1 MYTHLEFDHDD
12 EHFDELRDLD
22 YEMDDYSLSNTDYQD
37 LDFDED
43 AANHPELSLDV
54 PYIPTDEKIVHA
66 MLELAE
72 INATD
77 LLFDL
82 GCGDGRI
89 LVTAALEHNTRGVGI
104 DMDPQRINEAI
115 EYAGYTGVE
124 HLVHFFE
131 GDLMDADFSAAT
143 VVSLYLLDLVNLA
156 LRPRLLDELRPGT
169 RIVSHAFQMGDW
181 KADQQH
187 HSAGINIYKWIVP
200 AKIAGIWEWQT
211 DEGDN
216 YRVAL
221 TQKYQTVTGSVWIN
235 DQAAVL
241 TQALLCGDLLELQ
254 IQHKAAPPAR
264 FLMLCQPQQLLVQE
278 GALTSQPATRVTP
291 R

>member
-12 EHFDELRDLD
+12 EHVDELRDLD

-37 LDFDED
+37 LAFDED
-43 AANHPELSLDV
+43 AASHPELSLDV
-54 PYIPTDEKIVHA
+54 PYLPTDEKIVHA

-72 INATD
+72 ISSTD

-89 LVTAALEHNTRGVGI
+89 LVTAALEYNTRGVGI

-143 VVSLYLLDLVNLA
+143 VVTLYLLDLVNLA
-156 LRPRLLDELRPGT
+156 LRPRLLNELRPGT

-200 AKIAGIWEWQT
+200 ANVAGIWEWQT
-211 DEGDN
+211 DGGDH

-221 TQKYQTVTGSVWIN
+221 TQKYQIVTGSAWIN
-235 DQAAVL
+235 NQARVL
-241 TQALLCGDLLELQ
+241 NGALLCGDSLELV
-254 IQHKAAPPAR
+254 IANKAAAPVR
-264 FLMLCQPQQLLVQE
+264 FLMHCQPQQLLVQE
-278 GALTSQPATRVTP
+278 GALTTDPALRVTA